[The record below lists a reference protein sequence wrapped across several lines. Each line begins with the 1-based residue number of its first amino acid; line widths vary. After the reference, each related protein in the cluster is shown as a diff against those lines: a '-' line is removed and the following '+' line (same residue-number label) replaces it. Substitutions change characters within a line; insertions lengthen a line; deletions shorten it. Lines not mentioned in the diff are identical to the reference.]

1 MTTRRRLGAAV
12 ALAAIGAAGCSPYRM
27 AAEMILR
34 PLPRAVSLTPS
45 LEHRDLSFA
54 GDGVG
59 LRGWVFD
66 ADAPRC
72 GTVVFLHGRNQN
84 REAGLP
90 VAQRLVPLGYEVVAY
105 DSRAHGES
113 GGTFSTFGY
122 YERRDVSRAL
132 DAIGADRVILVGVSL
147 GAAVALQAAA
157 DDPRVAGVIAVSG
170 FSSMEQ
176 VIRDRFPPFVPEVD
190 VQEAFREVEREAGM
204 RVREVDVVAAARR
217 IEAPVLLLHGA
228 DDRFV
233 NPAHS
238 VRVFQALRGP
248 REIVIV
254 RGAGH
259 GDVLRREEAWAA
271 IRGWLDRQGC
281 VKARP
286 NVAALPSPHR

>member
-1 MTTRRRLGAAV
+1 LASA
-12 ALAAIGAAGCSPYRM
+12 ALATSACSPYRL
-27 AAEMILR
+27 AADVILR
-34 PLPRAVSLTPS
+34 PMHRAVSLTPS
-45 LEHRDLSFA
+45 IEHRDLSFA
-54 GDGVG
+54 GDGVR

-66 ADAPRC
+66 AEAPRC
-72 GTVVFLHGRNQN
+72 GTIVFLHGRNQN

-90 VAQRLVPLGYEVVAY
+90 LAERLVPLGYEVVAY

-113 GGTFSTFGY
+113 GGIFSTFGY
-122 YERRDVSRAL
+122 FERKDVSRAL

-157 DDPRVAGVIAVSG
+157 EDPRVAGVVSVSG

-190 VQEAFREVEREAGM
+190 VQAAFREVEREAGM
-204 RVREVDVVAAARR
+204 RVEDADVVAAARR
-217 IEAPVLLLHGA
+217 IEVPVLLLHGS

-233 NPAHS
+233 PPVHS
-238 VRVFQALRGP
+238 VRIFQALRGP

-259 GDVLRREEAWAA
+259 SDVLRHEEGWAA
-271 IRGWLDRQGC
+271 LRGWLERRGC
-281 VKARP
+281 VSARP
-286 NVAALPSPHR
+286 LTALRR